1 MFKCA
6 HCLFEEF
13 YIVEFYMVHEL
24 ITIMCQTSP
33 HITNKMPV
41 DHYEFQVQVLHFQS
55 LETLQILTDN

>member
-6 HCLFEEF
+6 HCLFE
-13 YIVEFYMVHEL
+13 EFYMVHEL

-41 DHYEFQVQVLHFQS
+41 DHY
-55 LETLQILTDN
+55 I

>member
-13 YIVEFYMVHEL
+13 CMVECYMVHEL

-33 HITNKMPV
+33 PTTNKMLV
-41 DHYEFQVQVLHFQS
+41 DHY
-55 LETLQILTDN
+55 I